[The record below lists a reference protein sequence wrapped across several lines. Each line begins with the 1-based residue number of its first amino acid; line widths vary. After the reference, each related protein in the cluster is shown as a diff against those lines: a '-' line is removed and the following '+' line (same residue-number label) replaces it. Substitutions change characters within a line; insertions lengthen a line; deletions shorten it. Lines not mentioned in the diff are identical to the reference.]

1 MKKMR
6 VGTIAVVLTLITAL
20 FISAGYTQIVR
31 PIEVKAD
38 IRSGCSA
45 FNQIKALNHPKWAE
59 AYPVVKEMG
68 KLARLD
74 PRYLDV
80 AKAAIGYYYLTSTTD
95 PLPEEE
101 AQLQQNFLLLYGF
114 CQR

>member
-1 MKKMR
+1 M
-6 VGTIAVVLTLITAL
+6 TAL
-20 FISAGYTQIVR
+20 LFSAGYTQIVR
-31 PIEVKAD
+31 PIQVNAD

-45 FNQIKALNHPKWAE
+45 FNQIKALSHPKWAQ

-80 AKAAIGYYYLTSTTD
+80 AKAAIGYYYLTSTTA
-95 PLPEEE
+95 PLPEVE
-101 AQLQQNFLLLYGF
+101 AQLQQNFLFLYGF
-114 CQR
+114 SQR